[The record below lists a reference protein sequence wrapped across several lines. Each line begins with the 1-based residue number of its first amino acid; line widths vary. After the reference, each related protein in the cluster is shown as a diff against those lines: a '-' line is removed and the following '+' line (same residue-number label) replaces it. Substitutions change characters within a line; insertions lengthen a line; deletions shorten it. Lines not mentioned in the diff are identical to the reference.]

1 MIWMLQVET
10 YLWAHT
16 APSSVWKGACDEAVP
31 LAPGPQAPQVVS
43 TCPRKQHL
51 GHVIDLQDS
60 GPSRRRQGRENAVC
74 SLTLSPLGVL
84 PPHLKDTPCTSA
96 APFRQG

>member
-31 LAPGPQAPQVVS
+31 LAPGPKWSAPAPENS
-43 TCPRKQHL
+43 TW
-51 GHVIDLQDS
+51 VM
-60 GPSRRRQGRENAVC
+60 
-74 SLTLSPLGVL
+74 
-84 PPHLKDTPCTSA
+84 
-96 APFRQG
+96 